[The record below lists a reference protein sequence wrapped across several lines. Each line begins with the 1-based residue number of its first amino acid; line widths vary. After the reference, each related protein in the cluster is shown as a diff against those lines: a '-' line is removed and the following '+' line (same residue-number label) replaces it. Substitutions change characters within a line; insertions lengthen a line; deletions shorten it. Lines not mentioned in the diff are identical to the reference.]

1 MGDIDMAVAMPITD
15 AAALFR
21 DAGLKVVETGL
32 EHGTVTVIADGEA
45 IEVTQTRVDLDTDGR
60 HATVAFS
67 DDWRADAARRD
78 FTVNSLYV
86 TADGMVEDP
95 LDCAHQDL
103 DAGRLRFVGEAA
115 RRVEED
121 ALRMLRYC
129 RFLPRFH
136 DGGVD
141 AEAMAALSAA
151 AHLAAGLSG
160 ERVAGEM
167 RRLLGEEG
175 GQIGLRVMEETGL
188 SLQALGV
195 STQSDRLTP
204 EIDRLVDVAMGD
216 NGATWLV
223 RLAVVMPLS
232 SAPVLSSRLRLSRRE
247 QGELTKFDTVSP
259 ETEFA
264 ALTGQRWHQAAYWCH
279 REGSLPGPQL
289 IVAAARLMRE
299 NAAGDRAHVE
309 SLAALARA
317 ALPDWSLNGS
327 ATHRYPGNLNLRR
340 DGIDGARLL
349 SYCRNVA
356 FSLGSACA
364 SGSGRP
370 SHVLRALGMTDAQA
384 RGSVRIGFGRYTTP
398 DEVERAARALNEAAA
413 AQAAP

>member
-1 MGDIDMAVAMPITD
+1 MFPISPLARRIFALAAAADASARIVGGAVRDWLQDRSMGDIDMAVAMPIAD

-299 NAAGDRAHVE
+299 IDKGHFAEIAAWVPPVFP
-309 SLAALARA
+309 L
-317 ALPDWSLNGS
+317 
-327 ATHRYPGNLNLRR
+327 T
-340 DGIDGARLL
+340 GAVLL
-349 SYCRNVA
+349 SHGVDKGPVVGEMLREAEQIWVA
-356 FSLGSACA
+356 ADFSLTKDELA
-364 SGSGRP
+364 
-370 SHVLRALGMTDAQA
+370 T
-384 RGSVRIGFGRYTTP
+384 RIG
-398 DEVERAARALNEAAA
+398 VSSKA
-413 AQAAP
+413 